1 MGHGN
6 LFGSSMCVGEVGNV
20 GALNTQGKTFSSK
33 VSLPW
38 AVTCVFSPK
47 TCFTHSKEKTFSVLP
62 G

>member
-1 MGHGN
+1 MG
-6 LFGSSMCVGEVGNV
+6 VGEVGNV
-20 GALNTQGKTFSSK
+20 GALNTQGKTFSRK

-38 AVTCVFSPK
+38 AVTCVFIAK